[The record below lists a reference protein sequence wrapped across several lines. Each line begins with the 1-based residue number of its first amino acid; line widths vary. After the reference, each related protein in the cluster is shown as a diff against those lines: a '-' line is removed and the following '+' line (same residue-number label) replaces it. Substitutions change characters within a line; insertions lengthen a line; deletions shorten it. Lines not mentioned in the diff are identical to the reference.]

1 MVSELIAPETHRAQ
15 VECIVTIP
23 IYPLQASALTRR
35 QRLIKRIFDLAVT
48 CLLLPVSLVVM
59 GIIAIA
65 IRLEGPGPILFRQK
79 RVGERGE
86 FFELLKF
93 RTMIPHAE
101 DVRHLVEHYDESGNL
116 IHKSEHDPRVT
127 RIGHYLRKTSL
138 DELPQLFN
146 VLQGKMS
153 IVGPR
158 PELPYLV
165 ERYEPWQRK
174 RFSVPPGLTCWWQVN
189 GRSIRP
195 MHLHTEDD
203 LYYVDNYSFML
214 DLIILFKT
222 VAVVLRGKGAY

>member
-1 MVSELIAPETHRAQ
+1 MQ
-15 VECIVTIP
+15 IV
-23 IYPLQASALTRR
+23 PLHASALSRR
-35 QRLIKRIFDLAVT
+35 QRLVKRIFDLGVT
-48 CLLLPVSLVVM
+48 LLTLPVSLVIM
-59 GIIAIA
+59 GAIAVA
-65 IRLEGPGPILFRQK
+65 IRLEGPGPILFRQN

-86 FFELLKF
+86 IFELLKF
-93 RTMIPHAE
+93 RTMILHAE
-101 DVRHLVEHYDESGNL
+101 EFRHLVEHYDDSGNL

-127 RIGHYLRKTSL
+127 RVGHYLRKTSL

-165 ERYEPWQRK
+165 DRYEPWQRK

-189 GRSIRP
+189 GRSNRP

-203 LYYVDNYSFML
+203 LYYVENYSFSL
-214 DLIILFKT
+214 DLKILFKT

>member
-1 MVSELIAPETHRAQ
+1 MP
-15 VECIVTIP
+15 IV
-23 IYPLQASALTRR
+23 PLHASALNGR
-35 QRLIKRIFDLAVT
+35 QRLVKRVFDLVIT
-48 CLLLPVSLVVM
+48 CLALPVSLVIM
-59 GIIAIA
+59 GLIAVA

-79 RVGERGE
+79 RVGEHGE
-86 FFELLKF
+86 LFELFKF

-101 DVRHLVEHYDESGNL
+101 EFRHLVEHFDESGNL
-116 IHKSEHDPRVT
+116 IHKTEHDPRVT
-127 RIGHYLRKTSL
+127 RVGHYLRKTSL

-174 RFSVPPGLTCWWQVN
+174 RFSGPPGLTCWWQVN
-189 GRSIRP
+189 GRSSRP

-203 LYYVDNYSFML
+203 LYYVENYSFSL
-214 DLIILFKT
+214 DLKILFKT